1 MALMVFRIILL
12 GIKMLPFPPLTVLSP
27 SAKGTSWYMQQKSD
41 SQGSTPHGVQKIRRS
56 WREKNP
62 RTKG

>member
-12 GIKMLPFPPLTVLSP
+12 GIIMLPFPLLTVLSP

-41 SQGSTPHGVQKIRRS
+41 RAFEQIDDMII
-56 WREKNP
+56 
-62 RTKG
+62 